1 MGLDHGLVR
10 GKNCFLCLFF
20 RIYHSKTDPLRFT
33 ILIDYPRACVNYVLK
48 KIFPFMERK
57 EFYTHTKKYR
67 PHSGDFDIGRVSNDT
82 VNTGD
87 CATFHRVVV
96 CARGGDSVG

>member
-1 MGLDHGLVR
+1 MPI
-10 GKNCFLCLFF
+10 FF
-20 RIYHSKTDPLRFT
+20 GIYHSKTDPLRFT
-33 ILIDYPRACVNYVLK
+33 ILIDYPRACVNYIKNISFYGKEGVL
-48 KIFPFMERK
+48 
-57 EFYTHTKKYR
+57 YTHKKNR

-82 VNTGD
+82 VNTGE